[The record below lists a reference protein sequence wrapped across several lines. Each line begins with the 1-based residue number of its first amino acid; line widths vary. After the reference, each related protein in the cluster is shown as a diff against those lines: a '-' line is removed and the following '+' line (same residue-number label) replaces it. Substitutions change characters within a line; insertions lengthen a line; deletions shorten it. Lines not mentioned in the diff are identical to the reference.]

1 VGWGSTRG
9 AIEEAMQNC
18 EKEGLS
24 AAGMHFRI
32 VYPLPLMLKDIFSKY
47 KKVFTVELA
56 YGDELK
62 PAPLAMLLR
71 NETLVDVRPMISRA
85 TGRPIRPR
93 NIKDKIKE
101 FLGK

>member
-1 VGWGSTRG
+1 
-9 AIEEAMQNC
+9 M
-18 EKEGLS
+18 
-24 AAGMHFRI
+24 
-32 VYPLPLMLKDIFSKY
+32 YPLPLMLKEIFAKY
-47 KKVFTVELA
+47 KKIYTVELA

-93 NIKDKIKE
+93 NIKDKVKE
-101 FLGK
+101 LIEK